1 MFFAS
6 VFRVDCTCL
15 NCLITIQLVGCPYSS
30 WSSSNVSQS
39 HGSMVSQTKRFFF
52 FLHLRTVSVF
62 CLLAANLVSLKC
74 QALTSNTQMGNMN
87 PQWHNDKN
95 STDNVF
101 VFFVPG
107 VNKFYD
113 NIEEMIGYRPC
124 LWWKACWVVF
134 TPLVVAV
141 SGKQK
146 HNTKEK

>member
-1 MFFAS
+1 
-6 VFRVDCTCL
+6 
-15 NCLITIQLVGCPYSS
+15 
-30 WSSSNVSQS
+30 
-39 HGSMVSQTKRFFF
+39 
-52 FLHLRTVSVF
+52 
-62 CLLAANLVSLKC
+62 
-74 QALTSNTQMGNMN
+74 MN